1 MGKGS
6 VKGESVSDNV
16 LKKVLLS
23 YTYVAIWIFL
33 SFTVIVFNKY
43 ILDKKM
49 YNWPFPITLTMIH
62 MAFCSALAVLLVR
75 VLKLVE
81 PIGMTKEV
89 YLSSIVPIGALYSMS
104 LWFSNSAYIYLSV
117 SFIQMLKAL
126 MPVAVY
132 SIGVGLK
139 KENFKS
145 NTMANMI
152 GISVGVAIAAYGEA
166 KFNTWGVMLQLGA
179 VGFEATSFSPDRKDF
194 SFDNECCRCCEGLA
208 AVVKARKPKPQLD
221 VEDINSQESIKKKKK
236 LKTQMSILLFLLN
249 QAEPV
254 DLEKGRVGNAEFPT
268 KLNSLD
274 KQQNFPGCED
284 LRNGVNRMLDDIEEG
299 EVI

>member
-16 LKKVLLS
+16 LKKVLVS
-23 YTYVAIWIFL
+23 YTYVAVWIFL

-49 YNWPFPITLTMIH
+49 YNCPFPITLTMIH

-89 YLSSIVPIGALYSMS
+89 CLSSIVPIGALYSMS
-104 LWFSNSAYIYLSV
+104 LWFSNSTYIYLSV
-117 SFIQMLKAL
+117 SFIQMLKSL

-152 GISVGVAIAAYGEA
+152 GISVEVAIAAYGEA

-179 VGFEATSFSPDRKDF
+179 VGFEAT
-194 SFDNECCRCCEGLA
+194 
-208 AVVKARKPKPQLD
+208 
-221 VEDINSQESIKKKKK
+221 
-236 LKTQMSILLFLLN
+236 
-249 QAEPV
+249 
-254 DLEKGRVGNAEFPT
+254 
-268 KLNSLD
+268 
-274 KQQNFPGCED
+274 
-284 LRNGVNRMLDDIEEG
+284 
-299 EVI
+299 